1 MGADCSTE
9 RENNPENKNT
19 DIKLNGQ
26 PIAQNLANENN
37 LPNFV
42 EIKNYKEYN
51 YRIETMRR
59 KINDKLDKFKKSR
72 KIIDMNLINK
82 YINIF
87 FLLILFQKQIQV

>member
-9 RENNPENKNT
+9 RENNLENKNLEFKGVST
-19 DIKLNGQ
+19 NNN
-26 PIAQNLANENN
+26 QNAVNENT

-51 YRIETMRR
+51 YKIETMRR

-72 KIIDMNLINK
+72 KIMDMNLINR
-82 YINIF
+82 
-87 FLLILFQKQIQV
+87 